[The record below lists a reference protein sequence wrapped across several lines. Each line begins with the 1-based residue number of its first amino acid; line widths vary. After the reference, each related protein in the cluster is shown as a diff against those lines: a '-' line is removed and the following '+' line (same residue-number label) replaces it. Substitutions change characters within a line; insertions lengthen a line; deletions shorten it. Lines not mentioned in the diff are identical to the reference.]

1 MSDERITRREVLK
14 KAAYVTP
21 MILTMKANFAF
32 ASAGS
37 GDYSGVRPV
46 EYLGRGDEK
55 DEKENKH
62 KKHKKEKHE
71 KENTDNNDKKNWT
84 NKTRF

>member
-1 MSDERITRREVLK
+1 MSEERLTRREVLK

-21 MILTMKANFAF
+21 VILTLKANFSF

-37 GDYSGVRPV
+37 GDYPDETNTTI

-55 DEKENKH
+55 D
-62 KKHKKEKHE
+62 KKEKKHE
-71 KENTDNNDKKNWT
+71 KKSTDNSDKKNWT
-84 NKTRF
+84 NHSRP

>member
-1 MSDERITRREVLK
+1 MSEERLTRREVLK

-21 MILTMKANFAF
+21 VILTLKANFSF

-37 GDYSGVRPV
+37 GDYPDETKTNTSI

-55 DEKENKH
+55 D
-62 KKHKKEKHE
+62 KKEKKHE
-71 KENTDNNDKKNWT
+71 RKSTDSDKKNWT
-84 NKTRF
+84 NHSRSRP